1 MDLDTQDLY
10 ELLAKHDLRPVSEI
24 GRGAQ
29 GVCYVVYSQK
39 YKMEFVAKIMKIKPG
54 TDGIATRGQFEREV
68 YSLVH
73 ITHKNIVKIY
83 DYFAEGL
90 YLVMV
95 IEYCQRGSL
104 HSLFTFHGYRS
115 KPVALIPYP
124 QLRKVIIDILSGL
137 AYIHD
142 TIHISHHDIKLHNIL
157 IDQYGVAKLCD
168 FGLSQLIMSNL
179 TNTSDLDETIPESQ
193 KSSNKSRQ
201 NVAGSIY
208 YMSPQLLECSFYPE
222 KRYDMFAADMWAF
235 GITLYTLVTARYP
248 FLGHTKKDI
257 YDAQRTTV
265 DFSNFN
271 PGNRLPIF
279 DHLPKDIP
287 SDILYVLVK
296 CLEFK
301 EEARATASELLQ
313 YMEKSSE
320 SQSIREIKVSKSGSC
335 RQKSN
340 FPLYTGSLQREDQKM
355 FRYRSKVLAS
365 SAVMFKRVKIVK
377 PCSNV

>member
-1 MDLDTQDLY
+1 
-10 ELLAKHDLRPVSEI
+10 
-24 GRGAQ
+24 
-29 GVCYVVYSQK
+29 
-39 YKMEFVAKIMKIKPG
+39 
-54 TDGIATRGQFEREV
+54 
-68 YSLVH
+68 
-73 ITHKNIVKIY
+73 
-83 DYFAEGL
+83 
-90 YLVMV
+90 MV

-222 KRYDMFAADMWAF
+222 KRYDMFAADIWAF
-235 GITLYTLVTARYP
+235 GVSAYTLVCSRHP
-248 FLGHTKKDI
+248 FNGRSYEELLESQI
-257 YDAQRTTV
+257 YS
-265 DFSNFN
+265 FSSEGQIFAN
-271 PGNRLPIF
+271 LPR
-279 DHLPKDIP
+279 DIP
-287 SDILYVLVK
+287 SDI
-296 CLEFK
+296 
-301 EEARATASELLQ
+301 RAVI
-313 YMEKSSE
+313 EKSLVFDEKERANAKTLYRYLDLTNMQQQLYE
-320 SQSIREIKVSKSGSC
+320 SVSSPALLLTNHIQMKPSDRSI
-335 RQKSN
+335 SN
-340 FPLYTGSLQREDQKM
+340 A
-355 FRYRSKVLAS
+355 RSKLPLHG
-365 SAVMFKRVKIVK
+365 VKSTPLITK
-377 PCSNV
+377 PIFIRQSKH